1 MRYWIV
7 LLVLLVIVGCKT
19 VDDSL
24 KAYDACMGD
33 AACIEAVARDKEV
46 ASHIVS
52 SSVNSVT
59 PTNVGLIIGSLVGN
73 VIAFLSGVSRGKRL
87 MKGV

>member
-1 MRYWIV
+1 MRYWIA

-24 KAYDACMGD
+24 KAYDACLGNSE
-33 AACIEAVARDKEV
+33 CIEAVARDKELATAV
-46 ASHIVS
+46 VS
-52 SSVNSVT
+52 SGVDSIT
-59 PTNVGLIIGSLVGN
+59 PTNVGLMIGVLVGN

-87 MKGV
+87 LKGG

>member
-7 LLVLLVIVGCKT
+7 LLVLLVIIGCKT

-24 KAYDACMGD
+24 QAYNACMGNSE
-33 AACIEAVARDKEV
+33 CIEAVARDKEV
-46 ASHIVS
+46 ATVAVS

-59 PTNVGLIIGSLVGN
+59 PTNVGLMIGALVGN

-87 MKGV
+87 LKGG

>member
-1 MRYWIV
+1 MRYSIV

-24 KAYDACMGD
+24 KAYDACMGN
-33 AACIEAVARDKEV
+33 AACVEAVASDKAV
-46 ASHIVS
+46 STAVVS
-52 SSVNSVT
+52 SGIDSFT
-59 PTNVGLIIGSLVGN
+59 PTNVGLMIGALVGN

-87 MKGV
+87 LKGG